1 MRANGRV
8 CRKRPAPA
16 RLHRGGVLFSRQ
28 RNYHCR
34 SLDPFGDVQS
44 GGDILSEP
52 WRIFLNKRHYIIEGI
67 TDIRRELV
75 ALPLPAGN
83 ATDADHEYC
92 LIGFIDAG
100 LDPACCVVCLC

>member
-44 GGDILSEP
+44 GGDILRKHAQTILV
-52 WRIFLNKRHYIIEGI
+52 RILNVFRVFDETVKIY
-67 TDIRRELV
+67 LV
-75 ALPLPAGN
+75 TNAGW
-83 ATDADHEYC
+83 
-92 LIGFIDAG
+92 
-100 LDPACCVVCLC
+100 V